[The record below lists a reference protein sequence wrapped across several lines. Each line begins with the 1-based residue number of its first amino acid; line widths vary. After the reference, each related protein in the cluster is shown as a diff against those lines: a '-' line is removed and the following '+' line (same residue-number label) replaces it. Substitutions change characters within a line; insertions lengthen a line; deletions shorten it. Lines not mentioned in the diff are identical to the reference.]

1 MFLLSEKNNEAVLSA
16 FVKLMA
22 NVKSEYGAHQELV
35 HTQDQLTQDFLHK
48 LELETLNAVETM
60 KLAKALRECRK
71 VRRYHKDIIEE
82 LQPIIDYL
90 SEPSRQKEIKQIE
103 RVLGE
108 VRRKQTNHQNR
119 RYVPRVL

>member
-22 NVKSEYGAHQELV
+22 NVKPEYSAHQELI
-35 HTQDQLTQDFLHK
+35 HTQDQLTQDLLHK
-48 LELETLNAVETM
+48 LELENLDAVETM

-71 VRRYHKDIIEE
+71 VRRYHKDIVEE

-90 SEPSRQKEIKQIE
+90 SEPSRQKEVKQIE